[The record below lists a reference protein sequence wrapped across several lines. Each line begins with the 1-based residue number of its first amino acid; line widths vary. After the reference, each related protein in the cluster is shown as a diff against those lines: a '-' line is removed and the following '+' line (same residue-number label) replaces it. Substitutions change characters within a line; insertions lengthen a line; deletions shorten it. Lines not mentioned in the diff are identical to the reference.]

1 MGRRCPRSAHVQ
13 AAGKQEL
20 KALKLLAKQLNA
32 RVNSRL
38 CRRMHDHMM
47 PTVQTLAPRT
57 TLSGEAAAFS
67 IQVLLRT
74 TQAHNIRPAC
84 LAESS
89 SPELTRHGRPR
100 SAALERGRS
109 RWAVVTPC
117 SECVDERE
125 DFSADLTH
133 LVSYSV
139 VRVTQAQWSSSVQP
153 YAQQRV
159 RGAARPVARRALCD
173 RSCGVPTCCF
183 APCLPCNSLSQ

>member
-1 MGRRCPRSAHVQ
+1 MVGRAVPH
-13 AAGKQEL
+13 
-20 KALKLLAKQLNA
+20 
-32 RVNSRL
+32 
-38 CRRMHDHMM
+38 
-47 PTVQTLAPRT
+47 
-57 TLSGEAAAFS
+57 LSVVG
-67 IQVLLRT
+67 
-74 TQAHNIRPAC
+74 
-84 LAESS
+84 
-89 SPELTRHGRPR
+89 
-100 SAALERGRS
+100 S

-159 RGAARPVARRALCD
+159 RGATRPVARRALCE

-183 APCLPCNSLSQ
+183 APCLPCNGLSQ